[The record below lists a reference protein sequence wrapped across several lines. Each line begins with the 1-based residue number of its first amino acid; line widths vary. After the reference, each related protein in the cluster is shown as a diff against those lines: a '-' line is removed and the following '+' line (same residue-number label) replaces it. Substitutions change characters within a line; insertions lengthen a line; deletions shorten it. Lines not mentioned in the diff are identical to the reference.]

1 MKAARLA
8 LAIIGWATLISG
20 VCSATSS
27 APVPQQT
34 SPMDAVRPTGSNPDV
49 NRHGNPAAERI
60 SQMGTELKAKQH
72 SLRGSVRSNALS
84 HGTQATGARTARSAK
99 SKERAGSE
107 MVATPH
113 QPGPVQSTG
122 IGVVGLVPVA
132 AIGKAKDKWQNGAI
146 RPVTQSLGSVRH
158 RGANPPAIGGAASAG
173 RMDNARING
182 TGMHRKP

>member
-20 VCSATSS
+20 VCSATWS
-27 APVPQQT
+27 APVSQQT
-34 SPMDAVRPTGSNPDV
+34 SPMNAAMPARSSPDV
-49 NRHGNPAAERI
+49 SRHGNPASERN
-60 SQMGTELKAKQH
+60 SQIGPELKAKQH
-72 SLRGSVRSNALS
+72 SLRGSIRSNALS
-84 HGTQATGARTARSAK
+84 HGTPAAPARTARSAK
-99 SKERAGSE
+99 RQERASSE
-107 MVATPH
+107 KVTSPH

-122 IGVVGLVPVA
+122 IGNFGLVPVA
-132 AIGKAKDKWQNGAI
+132 AIGKAKDKWQNGAF

-173 RMDNARING
+173 RMNNARING